1 MASEFSDHLE
11 VIMGNQADLE
21 LGVLPSKWGW
31 QTFHWTVSMSPSG
44 CLEPWAKKNSEKVG
58 LSGKGLWD

>member
-1 MASEFSDHLE
+1 
-11 VIMGNQADLE
+11 MGNQADLE